1 MANRSVCSNESVKAS
16 GFSTTWRAEG
26 WSRLR
31 LTPSASAKHRG
42 YAHGVSLLNEAAA
55 RRTGL
60 DILRRT
66 DDCRAAMKHANVN
79 IKFETVVSGLFSQ
92 IETAA

>member
-1 MANRSVCSNESVKAS
+1 MSAFV
-16 GFSTTWRAEG
+16 STTAIRCNQPEQSG
-26 WSRLR
+26 
-31 LTPSASAKHRG
+31 HC
-42 YAHGVSLLNEAAA
+42 LLNEAAA